1 MEWVVTAGADVQN
14 ILFILNAIAA
24 IFNSDS
30 LKVLASILVMLSL
43 FFALVTYQTRPGGG
57 LYLIG
62 RWFVLFL
69 FFYSMFHIKT
79 TVTVRSASGISAP
92 VQVANVPLPVAFFGS
107 VFTNLDYAI
116 SRLFDDAFGVP
127 VLTGSSRGVGF
138 SAIDLYFRQGQDALL
153 TLVSSNNRH
162 HIDNMNAFF
171 DNCIVKTVMQGYI
184 SMETLQ
190 RHGWL
195 GVAILVNPAFYTPVK
210 KADGSVEYKSC
221 QDAINDF
228 ATAYNQLASLGNSSP
243 LYRILFPGADVTALN
258 NMFVSGSTAA
268 VAWLSGGTLSSGLN
282 QVLADAAAFNFFMQ
296 SLSRNSINPA
306 SFAEGYVKVAGE
318 SCMQG
323 VMSQR
328 YLPLMKTIMFYLVF
342 GVLPLVLL
350 FLLTPMWKTT
360 LLSVGT
366 IGLWFA
372 FWSALTSIFNGL
384 VGLFVRD
391 AFSGYN
397 GVVGS
402 NSVLASVYFI
412 NNFTDMACMTA
423 GYASYIPVIALAL
436 ASGSMYA
443 LTNVAGSL
451 AGTVK
456 AAGDR
461 VTDAYD
467 FAGRETAMALD
478 AARGVSQYNA
488 VSTSLAQADAVNAFA
503 GSMHNMA
510 YSNPFVKSTMV
521 AAENQ
526 AYGIGAV
533 MRHMAAAKTD
543 RLDYYDTVSK
553 RLRPFELNS
562 PFANSSDGFVNALR
576 AYFRKLGR
584 NLDIYKTT
592 DGYLLY
598 ENGVFLGSVENGRIN
613 WASTPVQVAGA
624 VNLSN
629 EVNRNASRSREG
641 GHNVSRETNVASI
654 NQDTWYRGNRTETG
668 QGVQRDIVSSVGG
681 GVVQEVHAGSG
692 VTMGFGSPTQRG
704 SGGPRNQGGNNS
716 QNQGGNNSQNQGSN
730 NSQNQGSN
738 NSQNQRGG
746 VVGEVVGTILSHIP
760 LPKIGLQLTGGES
773 TTATEESRYSNEV
786 RVTPRFTRRT
796 SYRGYENKS
805 ISSVTRSRSES
816 DSYSDKRSL
825 SDSYSSKASQSDTV
839 SYSLNVPAS
848 DLVKHFS
855 KLMGLNPTTAN
866 ESALL
871 LMAGSLLM
879 ASDKNFA
886 DKVNESIAKE
896 RLGIQE
902 MPSDV
907 VSKEIPKVE
916 QELEGI
922 KKDLVPE
929 GKKEGKEEEK
939 KKEPKNRKPSRRRPP
954 KPPEVSQNVNQGQGN
969 KRGNGDQGQNNK
981 GGSKKPPDNISGGL
995 DRLSTFYIP

>member
-116 SRLFDDAFGVP
+116 ARLFDDAFGVP
-127 VLTGSSRGVGF
+127 VLAGSSRGVGF
-138 SAIDLYFRQGQDALL
+138 SALDLYFRQGQDAVL

-162 HIDNMNAFF
+162 YIDNMNAFF

-195 GVAILVNPAFYTPVK
+195 GVASLVNPAFYTPVK
-210 KADGSVEYKSC
+210 SSNGSVEYKSC

-268 VAWLSGGTLSSGLN
+268 VSWLSGGTLSSGLN
-282 QVLADAAAFNFFMQ
+282 RILADAAAFNFFMQ

-306 SFAEGYVKVAGE
+306 SFVEGYVKVAGE
-318 SCMQG
+318 TCMQG

-342 GVLPLVLL
+342 GVLPLILL
-350 FLLTPMWKTT
+350 FLLTPMWRTT

-384 VGLFVRD
+384 VGLFARN
-391 AFSGYN
+391 AFSGYG
-397 GVVGS
+397 GVVDP

-443 LTNVAGSL
+443 LTNVASSL

-488 VSTSLAQADAVNAFA
+488 VSTTLAQADAVNAFA
-503 GSMHNMA
+503 GSMQNMA

-613 WASTPVQVAGA
+613 WASTPVQVAGV

-641 GHNVSRETNVASI
+641 GHNVRRETEVAFI
-654 NQDTWYRGNRTETG
+654 NQDTRFRGNKTETG
-668 QGVQRDIVSSVGG
+668 QEVQRNITSSVGG
-681 GVVQEVHAGSG
+681 GVVQQVHAGSG
-692 VTMGFGSPTQRG
+692 VIMGLGSPTPRG
-704 SGGPRNQGGNNS
+704 SGGPKNQGGNNS
-716 QNQGGNNSQNQGSN
+716 QNQGG
-730 NSQNQGSN
+730 
-738 NSQNQRGG
+738 GG
-746 VVGEVVGTILSHIP
+746 VGGVVGTILSYIP
-760 LPKIGLQLTGGES
+760 LPKIGFELAGGEV
-773 TTATEESRYSNEV
+773 TTATEGSQYSNEV

-796 SYRGYENKS
+796 SYGGYENRFT
-805 ISSVTRSRSES
+805 ISVTRSRSES

-929 GKKEGKEEEK
+929 GEKEE
-939 KKEPKNRKPSRRRPP
+939 SP
-954 KPPEVSQNVNQGQGN
+954 KPPEVSQNGNQEQDNKKRNGNQGQGN
-969 KRGNGDQGQNNK
+969 KKRNGNQGQGNKKRNGNQGQGNKKRNGNQGQNNK
-981 GGSKKPPDNISGGL
+981 GGSKKPPEVS
-995 DRLSTFYIP
+995 